1 MSQQWLAGFLGFSL
15 VGAKIKA
22 RLNVSLLVTLSFEEE
37 RRGLSEKHEN
47 HCCTRENSSNGNTSS
62 S

>member
-22 RLNVSLLVTLSFEEE
+22 RLNVSLSVTLNLGE
-37 RRGLSEKHEN
+37 RRQ
-47 HCCTRENSSNGNTSS
+47 
-62 S
+62 